1 MEKLHIMTLGCS
13 KNTVDSEYMLGLLNS
28 SYELTADVSSA
39 DTLIINTCT
48 FIEDAKKESIEAIF
62 EAVNLK
68 EAGML
73 KKIVLAGCLSQ
84 RYAEELMKE
93 IPEIDLFVGTSNYD
107 QIVELLNEHIDKIQ
121 IDDPSRNIPEHLP
134 RILTESR
141 HYAYLK
147 ISEGC
152 DNNCTYCIIPKVR
165 GRYRSRSIQD
175 IMEEVAFLSDQG
187 IKELIIIAQDTS
199 KYGIDIY
206 GEKRLHDLIRE
217 ISSVE
222 GIEWIR
228 IHYIYPE
235 DFYDDLIHEFAAN
248 DKLLKYF
255 DIPLQHIND
264 EILKKMNR
272 KTNRKQ
278 IIELINKIRRL
289 IDHPVIR
296 TTFIVGFP
304 GETVEQYEELK
315 QFITDTRFE
324 RLGVFEFSEEEGTA
338 AEKLPNKIDPEI
350 KLQRRDDIM
359 SLQQQIS
366 YENNLKIIGTKMSVI
381 VDGEEDEHGYIGRT
395 YMDSPEIDGVVY
407 IQSNHELITGEIY
420 EITIT
425 DATDYDLIGVYN
437 ELT

>member
-1 MEKLHIMTLGCS
+1 
-13 KNTVDSEYMLGLLNS
+13 
-28 SYELTADVSSA
+28 
-39 DTLIINTCT
+39 
-48 FIEDAKKESIEAIF
+48 
-62 EAVNLK
+62 
-68 EAGML
+68 
-73 KKIVLAGCLSQ
+73 
-84 RYAEELMKE
+84 
-93 IPEIDLFVGTSNYD
+93 
-107 QIVELLNEHIDKIQ
+107 
-121 IDDPSRNIPEHLP
+121 
-134 RILTESR
+134 
-141 HYAYLK
+141 
-147 ISEGC
+147 
-152 DNNCTYCIIPKVR
+152 
-165 GRYRSRSIQD
+165 
-175 IMEEVAFLSDQG
+175 
-187 IKELIIIAQDTS
+187 
-199 KYGIDIY
+199 
-206 GEKRLHDLIRE
+206 LHDLIRE

-381 VDGEEDEHGYIGRT
+381 VDGEDDEHGYIGRT

-437 ELT
+437 ELA

>member
-1 MEKLHIMTLGCS
+1 MEKIHIMTLGCS

-39 DTLIINTCT
+39 DILIINTCT

-381 VDGEEDEHGYIGRT
+381 VDGEDDEHGYIGRT

-437 ELT
+437 ELA